1 MLNVSLS
8 PFASFAVGVNVYAEP
23 TRTDVVGEPVIVGAA
38 LRPPLGWEGLLA
50 VMANAGNIAYD
61 LPSLT
66 AIRMLPHLPAWL
78 GFPVSPPVVLEKD
91 AQYGLLITPKRKLLF
106 GVSGS
111 LTLGWNE
118 YTEPTATDVAGEPEI
133 FGAMFCASAALEN
146 AHATQAM
153 AKNENECTRPASVP
167 TIEICMNAPRDI
179 RRQRGRSD
187 AT

>member
-1 MLNVSLS
+1 M
-8 PFASFAVGVNVYAEP
+8 
-23 TRTDVVGEPVIVGAA
+23 
-38 LRPPLGWEGLLA
+38 
-50 VMANAGNIAYD
+50 
-61 LPSLT
+61 PSLT
-66 AIRMLPHLPAWL
+66 ATKMLAHCPAWL
-78 GFPVSPPVVLEKD
+78 GVPVSRPVVLEKL
-91 AQYGLLITPKRKLLF
+91 AQDGLLSTPKRKLLF

-133 FGAMFCASAALEN
+133 FGAMFCASAALED
-146 AHATQAM
+146 AQATQAM

-167 TIEICMNAPRDI
+167 TIEVCMNAPRDI